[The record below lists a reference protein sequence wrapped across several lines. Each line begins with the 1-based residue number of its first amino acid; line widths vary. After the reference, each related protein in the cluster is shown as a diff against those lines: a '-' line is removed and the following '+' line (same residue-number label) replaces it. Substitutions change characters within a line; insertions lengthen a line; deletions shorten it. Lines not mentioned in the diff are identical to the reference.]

1 MTRTE
6 RTKTKSFFNAWQLQ
20 GYNAEQI
27 DLIHKAAASG
37 DYGDDPSLED
47 IKADY
52 SFELNQLA

>member
-1 MTRTE
+1 M
-6 RTKTKSFFNAWQLQ
+6 SNFNAWQLQ

-27 DLIHKAAASG
+27 DLINKAAASG
-37 DYGDDPSLED
+37 DYGDDLED